1 MTSAN
6 TALLLVGSAKPA
18 GESTSEALGGYLA
31 GRLQEN
37 GIAIATMHVARALR
51 TEARTAGL
59 LAAVDA
65 AGILI
70 LAFPLYVDGLPYL
83 VTRALE
89 RIAAHRQAQP
99 APRPALFLAIAN
111 CGFPE
116 ARHNEMALAMCE
128 QFAHAGGFVWAGG
141 LGMGAGGVI
150 SGQPLAQR
158 GGMAHDVIAALDL
171 AATALSAGQPAPSEA
186 AALMARPMMPAGVY
200 TMMGNLGWLMLAQRN
215 RALTR
220 LRARPLRDA

>member
-1 MTSAN
+1 MTSTN

-18 GESTSEALGGYLA
+18 GESSSESLGSYLA
-31 GRLQEN
+31 QRLQEN
-37 GIAIATMHVARALR
+37 GVPTTTMHVGRALR
-51 TEARTAGL
+51 TEARTAEL

-65 AGILI
+65 AGIVI

-99 APRPALFLAIAN
+99 APHPALFLAIAN

-116 ARHNEMALAMCE
+116 AHHNEMALAMCE

-171 AATALSAGQPAPSEA
+171 AAAALAQGKPAPEEA
-186 AALMARPMMPAGVY
+186 VALMARPMMPAGVY
-200 TMMGNLGWLMLAQRN
+200 TMMGNLGWLMLARRN

-220 LRARPLRDA
+220 LGARPFRNA